1 MLDIWESIE
10 VTTADETGTLV
21 VYDTSGVIREKQ
33 KARERLS
40 GLKRNDNRVRTRLAQ
55 KCGKKSTD
63 RTKNIINVVTKAII
77 DTGKTPVLEDLEG
90 ITKLYN
96 KKNKRGRNANFKG
109 KSWSCSEYANQIN
122 YKTNQQGDV
131 VIFIDPSSTSSRCWY

>member
-1 MLDIWESIE
+1 M
-10 VTTADETGTLV
+10 TTADETGTLV

-33 KARERLS
+33 KARERQS

-55 KCGKKSTD
+55 KCGKKSTN
-63 RTKNIINVVTKAII
+63 RTKNIINVVTKAIVA
-77 DTGKTPVLEDLEG
+77 TGKTPVLEDLEG

-96 KKNKRGRNANFKG
+96 KKNKRGKNANFKG

-122 YKTNQQGDV
+122 YKTLQQGDM
-131 VIFIDPSSTSSRCWY
+131 VIFIDPSSTSSKCWYVEND